1 MKNQRRAHSYK
12 MAATGALAASTIS
25 FGVVTPA
32 QAEQTLPAIAGA
44 EAVPGYPAPVQ
55 HPGAPTPVPFSSDYM
70 GGFISDI
77 SSHDYGVYVD
87 VIDGFNDLRAN
98 HPDVMRQNL
107 ATTIRINNEAAGNPA
122 AISRAQMDAAADKA
136 GLLTAFSD
144 ALGEELGGHFR
155 DALRE
160 NRLPKTN
167 YLFGNGYLARAGG
180 LASSTFAE
188 KTYYGYERPF
198 VVAPDKI
205 NRYNLPGEDFYE
217 DSKAFPSGH
226 TNQAT
231 WSTTL
236 LALAVPELGPQLVAR
251 GSEAGYNRM
260 VMGVHYPLDVIGGR
274 MTGTAAA
281 ADRWNDPK
289 MRDAVRQ
296 AGQEIKAE
304 LEWRTGK
311 PLAEAVAEDSPYR
324 STDEAVDEY
333 TERMTN
339 GFEQV
344 YRNDA
349 PMIVPQAAPDLLLSA
364 HPELSYA
371 QRASVLRQT
380 AIQSGYPLDDQSP
393 EGSWQRLNIAAAM
406 AAYVRVNAD
415 GSVTVK

>member
-1 MKNQRRAHSYK
+1 MKIQRRTHSYK
-12 MAATGALAASTIS
+12 MAATAAFTASAIS
-25 FGVVTPA
+25 FGMVTPA

-44 EAVPGYPAPVQ
+44 EAVPGYPLPVQ
-55 HPGAPTPVPFSSDYM
+55 HPGAPTPAPFSPDYV

-98 HPDVMRQNL
+98 HPDVMQQNL

-205 NRYNLPGEDFYE
+205 NRYNLPGEDFYG

-251 GSEAGYNRM
+251 GSEAGYN
-260 VMGVHYPLDVIGGR
+260 
-274 MTGTAAA
+274 
-281 ADRWNDPK
+281 
-289 MRDAVRQ
+289 
-296 AGQEIKAE
+296 
-304 LEWRTGK
+304 
-311 PLAEAVAEDSPYR
+311 
-324 STDEAVDEY
+324 
-333 TERMTN
+333 
-339 GFEQV
+339 
-344 YRNDA
+344 
-349 PMIVPQAAPDLLLSA
+349 LSLI
-364 HPELSYA
+364 H
-371 QRASVLRQT
+371 
-380 AIQSGYPLDDQSP
+380 I
-393 EGSWQRLNIAAAM
+393 
-406 AAYVRVNAD
+406 
-415 GSVTVK
+415 